1 MSEWQSQKSELSGE
15 LKQICFKYESD
26 IKALSRQLEEEK
38 EKCVELDT
46 TLREKEYILEERTKK
61 WQEMEQQFKQVMQ
74 NAQD

>member
-1 MSEWQSQKSELSGE
+1 M
-15 LKQICFKYESD
+15 KYESD

-74 NAQD
+74 NA